1 MRFHSPLP
9 VASRFSLLMLSPL
22 QRDVIRMVAFVAM
35 VLDHLATAFQADV
48 PLLNMAGRCAFPLF
62 ALVSGCNLAGHALR
76 QSSLNRLWLMALL
89 AQPGYWLAFRD
100 AGLMWWQLN
109 ILFTF
114 AVVMQVA
121 RFLQAATVLNGV
133 AAFTALVGYL
143 PFSSASYGISGLLML
158 AGALLIWQVR
168 DSMRP
173 AMFAIWLLLV
183 ALLNARHGDVMML
196 SGVML
201 TLAVLFCMHG
211 VVPASGRRL
220 QAGRW
225 FAPAYALHLLC
236 IGFLVS
242 VL

>member
-9 VASRFSLLMLSPL
+9 VASRFSLPMLSPL

-62 ALVSGCNLAGHALR
+62 ALVSGCNLARHALS

-89 AQPGYWLAFRD
+89 AQPGYWLAFRE

-114 AVVMQVA
+114 AVVIQAA
-121 RFLQAATVLNGV
+121 RFLQGVTARNGV
-133 AAFTALVGYL
+133 AAVAALMAYL
-143 PFSSASYGISGLLML
+143 PLSTASYGIPGLVML
-158 AGALLIWQVR
+158 AGALAVWQVR
-168 DSMRP
+168 DILRP
-173 AMFAIWLLLV
+173 GLFAIWLLLV
-183 ALLNARHGDVMML
+183 ALLNARHGEAMMV
-196 SGVML
+196 SGVLL
-201 TLAVLFCMHG
+201 TLTVLFCVRG
-211 VVPASGRRL
+211 LVPASSVRL
-220 QAGRW
+220 RAGRW

>member
-62 ALVSGCNLAGHALR
+62 ALVSGCNLAGRALR

-168 DSMRP
+168 DSLRP

-225 FAPAYALHLLC
+225 FAPAYTVHLLC

>member
-1 MRFHSPLP
+1 MKPGKSVAAHHARP
-9 VASRFSLLMLSPL
+9 VLNLSAL
-22 QRDVIRMVAFVAM
+22 QRDVIRMAAFMAM
-35 VLDHLATAFQADV
+35 MGDHIATAFQLDM

-62 ALVSGCNLAGHALR
+62 ALVSGCNLAGKTLR
-76 QSSLNRLWLMALL
+76 QHSLNRLWLMALL
-89 AQPGYWLAFRD
+89 AQPGYWLAFRE

-109 ILFTF
+109 ILFAF
-114 AVVMQVA
+114 AVVMQMTC
-121 RFLQAATVLNGV
+121 FLQAATVLNGV

-143 PFSSASYGISGLLML
+143 PLSSASYGIPGLLML

-168 DSMRP
+168 DSLRP
-173 AMFAIWLLLV
+173 ALFVVWLLLV

-196 SGVML
+196 SGVIL
-201 TLAVLFCMHG
+201 TLAVLFCVHG
-211 VVPASGRRL
+211 LVPASGRRL